1 MSTESTMLN
10 ARSRPSKAN
19 REDVK
24 LTSFGGRQLTAFSMI
39 DRKVG
44 PIIGA
49 RDEVLAEAI
58 EIRS

>member
-1 MSTESTMLN
+1 MLN
-10 ARSRPSKAN
+10 ERSRPSKAN
-19 REDVK
+19 REDVD
-24 LTSFGGRQLTAFSMI
+24 LTSFGGRKLTAFFMA
-39 DRKVG
+39 DRKAR